1 MELSVFAI
9 VIFAAALHAS
19 WNAIVKGGGD
29 TLLTT
34 VLVTAS
40 AALIATVSLPF
51 LPPPARASWP
61 FIAASTVF
69 QVVYFVL
76 VARTYR
82 VSDMSLTYP
91 LMRGTAPLL
100 VALASVAWLGEPLSR
115 FARLGVGVICA
126 GVLSMAAAVQRG
138 ANRTGIVLALGNA
151 IVIAGYTLIDGAG
164 VRRSAAPA
172 AYTLWIFLLTG
183 VVLTAWAVIAR
194 PGSFRGYTR
203 RNWHLGLIGGA
214 GTIGSYGLALWAMTV
229 APVAIV
235 AALRETS
242 ILFGTAISALVLHER
257 VGRTRLMAVGM
268 IACGAVVLRLA

>member
-138 ANRTGIVLALGNA
+138 ANRTMKRYRHEKQLKE
-151 IVIAGYTLIDGAG
+151 
-164 VRRSAAPA
+164 AAA
-172 AYTLWIFLLTG
+172 
-183 VVLTAWAVIAR
+183 
-194 PGSFRGYTR
+194 S
-203 RNWHLGLIGGA
+203 
-214 GTIGSYGLALWAMTV
+214 
-229 APVAIV
+229 
-235 AALRETS
+235 
-242 ILFGTAISALVLHER
+242 
-257 VGRTRLMAVGM
+257 
-268 IACGAVVLRLA
+268 